1 MTEELI
7 SYLSKIITPERF
19 SLFNQIIKDR
29 TRYMTVVLEDIFQP
43 HNASAVLRSCDCF
56 GIQDVHIIEN
66 ENEYTLNPDV
76 ALGSSKWINLYKYN
90 EAENN
95 TLSTINA
102 LKEKGYRIIAT
113 TPHKDDVNLEDF
125 DISKGKFALMFGSE
139 QPGLSDIAME
149 NADEFLKIP
158 MFGFTESFNISVSAA
173 VVLHHL
179 SLKLRQ
185 SDIKFELSEDEK
197 NTIIL
202 EWLKQSIKKS
212 DLIIEKFLTKKI
224 K

>member
-7 SYLSKIITPERF
+7 SYLSKVITPERF
-19 SLFNQIIKDR
+19 SLFNKIIKDR

-56 GIQDVHIIEN
+56 GVQDVHIIEN
-66 ENEYTLNPDV
+66 ENEYKVNPDV
-76 ALGSSKWINLYKYN
+76 ALGSSKWLNLYKYN
-90 EAENN
+90 ETENN

-102 LKEKGYRIIAT
+102 LKKKGYRIIAT
-113 TPHKDDVNLEDF
+113 TPHNDDVNLEDF

-139 QPGLSDIAME
+139 QPGLSNIAME

-185 SDIKFELSEDEK
+185 SDIKFKLSEDEQ

>member
-7 SYLSKIITPERF
+7 SYLSKVITPERF
-19 SLFNQIIKDR
+19 SLFNKIIKDR

-56 GIQDVHIIEN
+56 GVQDVHIIEN
-66 ENEYTLNPDV
+66 ENEYKVNPDV
-76 ALGSSKWINLYKYN
+76 ALGSSKWLNLYKYN
-90 EAENN
+90 ETENN

-102 LKEKGYRIIAT
+102 LKKKGYRIIAT
-113 TPHKDDVNLEDF
+113 TPHNDDVNLEDF

-139 QPGLSDIAME
+139 QPGLSNIAME

-173 VVLHHL
+173 IVLHHL

-185 SDIKFELSEDEK
+185 SDIKFKLSEDEQ

-212 DLIIEKFLTKKI
+212 DLIIKKFLTKKI